1 MTAEATIIVLVPL
14 ATGASEGG
22 LMSKSLT
29 IVVIGGLISSTLH
42 ILIVVPIIFELIESM
57 VSRREKKRKREK
69 TERHLIRL
77 TL

>member
-57 VSRREKKRKREK
+57 VSRREKERKKKRSV
-69 TERHLIRL
+69 
-77 TL
+77 TLSV

>member
-1 MTAEATIIVLVPL
+1 MTAEATIIVFVPL
-14 ATGASEGG
+14 ATEASEGG

-57 VSRREKKRKREK
+57 VSRKREREKKRSV
-69 TERHLIRL
+69 
-77 TL
+77 TLSV